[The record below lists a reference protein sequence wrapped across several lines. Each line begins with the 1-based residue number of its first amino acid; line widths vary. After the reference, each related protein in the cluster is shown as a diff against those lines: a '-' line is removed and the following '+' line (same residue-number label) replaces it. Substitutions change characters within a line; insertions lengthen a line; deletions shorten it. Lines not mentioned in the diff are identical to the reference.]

1 MLSRSPPSPADPGD
15 PSFLAMDT
23 ATYAK
28 YKQVNRSG
36 VRNVFLT
43 EHTLVFTISGSKLLH
58 LPGQVLNIG
67 PNSVVLLKRGI
78 YLMAEY
84 PGKALEFEAL
94 MLFLPA
100 SVLRQFVV
108 QYQLELPGE
117 KQDTFYV
124 ILPANELL
132 TGFRDQYRHYFG
144 KQVRDMERLLFV
156 KIKELLLLLLAT
168 EQRGEVL
175 SFLSSVIKEE
185 PEDLAFTVR
194 TYLFQPLTLEE
205 LAELSNRSLATF
217 KRDFQ
222 RYYHT
227 SPRQWIN
234 RQRLQHARLL
244 LQTTEQ
250 SVSDTAL
257 ACGFENVSHFIR
269 IFRRE
274 FGITPQMMRTQQ
286 TIRAEKTTR

>member
-1 MLSRSPPSPADPGD
+1 MLFRFPPSPVDPGD

-58 LPGQVLNIG
+58 LPDQVLNIG
-67 PNSVVLLKRGI
+67 PNSVVLLRRGI

-84 PGKALEFEAL
+84 LEKGLDFEAL
-94 MLFLPA
+94 MLFLPV
-100 SVLRQFVV
+100 SLLREFIAQHKP
-108 QYQLELPGE
+108 ELSGE
-117 KQDTFYV
+117 KQDSFCV

-132 TGFRDQYRHYFG
+132 TGFRDQYRYYFG
-144 KQVRDMERLLFV
+144 KQLRDMEQLLFV

-168 EQRGEVL
+168 EQRAQVL

-185 PEDLAFTVR
+185 PEDLAFIVR
-194 TYLFQPLTLEE
+194 THLFQPLTLEE
-205 LAELSNRSLATF
+205 LASLSNRSLATF

-222 RYYHT
+222 RHYQA

-234 RQRLQHARLL
+234 RQRLQHAQLL

-250 SVSDTAL
+250 SVSDVAM

-274 FGITPQMMRTQQ
+274 FGVTPQTIRTQQ
-286 TIRAEKTTR
+286 TIRAEKTIS